1 MKRILLI
8 IVLSLIIPGI
18 FAIEKTKRNIAVK
31 KVSSSALSQFQ
42 QEFSTAKNVS
52 WIVNEKYVKASFF
65 SSGKRMAALYDLD
78 GNFVGSIE
86 YISYDQ
92 LPYKAKTEIKNKY
105 KDFAFVSARKIVS
118 RPIDNSSFND
128 VGSYWVDL
136 ANESERIYINVS
148 PKTDVALYKS
158 TNFETLAKN

>member
-118 RPIDNSSFND
+118 RPTDNSSFND

>member
-118 RPIDNSSFND
+118 RPTDNSSFND

-158 TNFETLAKN
+158 TNFENHAKN

>member
-31 KVSSSALSQFQ
+31 KVSSSTLSQFQ

-118 RPIDNSSFND
+118 RPTDNSSFND

>member
-31 KVSSSALSQFQ
+31 KVSSSAISQFQ

-52 WIVNEKYVKASFF
+52 WIVNEKYLKASFF
-65 SSGKRMAALYDLD
+65 STGKRMAALYDLD
-78 GNFVGSIE
+78 GNFIGSIQ
-86 YISYDQ
+86 YLSYEQ
-92 LPYKAKTEIKNKY
+92 LPYKAKTEIESKY
-105 KDFAFVSARKIVS
+105 KDYTFVSARRIVS
-118 RPIDNSSFND
+118 RPTDNSSFND

-136 ANESERIYINVS
+136 ANETEKIYINIS
-148 PKTDVALYKS
+148 PKTDVSLYKS
-158 TNFETLAKN
+158 TSFETFAKN

>member
-52 WIVNEKYVKASFF
+52 WIDNEKYVKASFF

-118 RPIDNSSFND
+118 RPTDNSSFND